1 MVLAGIHFG
10 HFLLDMQNGSR
21 IPTHEMMAVDYLN
34 PLQDDPMAT
43 TKRPE
48 ETTPSNDR
56 PATLT
61 VKWDD
66 ADITNSYANVCNVS
80 SSREEVVLVFG
91 MNKAWEKGGTDI
103 KVKLSNRI
111 ILSPFAAKRLSLL
124 LTNVLNQYETR
135 FGPLNLMADTRT
147 QAEPAGEMESVASRK

>member
-1 MVLAGIHFG
+1 
-10 HFLLDMQNGSR
+10 
-21 IPTHEMMAVDYLN
+21 
-34 PLQDDPMAT
+34 MAT
-43 TKRPE
+43 TKRSE
-48 ETTPSNDR
+48 ETSPSNDR
-56 PATLT
+56 PTTLT

-103 KVKLSNRI
+103 QVKLSNRV

-124 LTNVLNQYETR
+124 LTNVLSQYEAR
-135 FGPLNLMADTRT
+135 FGPMDIGVGRT
-147 QAEPAGEMESVASRK
+147 TGVGASGE